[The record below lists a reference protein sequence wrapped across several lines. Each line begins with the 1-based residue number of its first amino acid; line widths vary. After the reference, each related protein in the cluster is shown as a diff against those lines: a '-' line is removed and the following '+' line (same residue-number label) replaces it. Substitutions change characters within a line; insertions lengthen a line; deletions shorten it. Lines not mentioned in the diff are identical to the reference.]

1 MISIEKAKHQKIC
14 IIGNACSGKTTLARQ
29 IQLLTKLP
37 LYHVDSIQFL
47 PRLKLKS
54 PDQTRTELLEIS
66 NYDNWIIDGFG
77 PLNIIEDRF
86 QKSDLIIFIRLP
98 LVLVYW
104 WMLKR
109 QIKALFAQRK
119 ELPADCFEATPAQ
132 TYKLIKN
139 IYNVHT
145 GMWPQLDRIFKK
157 DIYKNKVIFLQS
169 RCEIKKFIVQLKS
182 NSKIGSKS

>member
-1 MISIEKAKHQKIC
+1 
-14 IIGNACSGKTTLARQ
+14 
-29 IQLLTKLP
+29 

-47 PRLKLKS
+47 PQLKLKN
-54 PDQTRTELLEIS
+54 PDKTRTELLEIS
-66 NYDNWIIDGFG
+66 MREQWIIDGFG

-86 QKSDLIIFIRLP
+86 QKSDLVVFIKLP
-98 LVLVYW
+98 LFLVYW

-109 QIKALFAQRK
+109 QIKALFVQRK
-119 ELPADCFEATPAQ
+119 ELPADCFEATPQQ

-157 DIYKNKVIFLQS
+157 DMYKNKVVFL
-169 RCEIKKFIVQLKS
+169 ENKKDIASLVAKLKS
-182 NSKIGSKS
+182 KP